1 MRKGIKSSK
10 EARAP
15 LFHKEQSRSLRA
27 LDEKELILRAIPE
40 LVSYLD
46 RDYRVV
52 WANKAGLGS
61 RRLNDLQGKGQRC
74 YEVWLDREDAC
85 PGCPVQE
92 SWETA
97 EACEGEVITP
107 NGRTLLVRSFPV
119 LGQEKRVLGVVEVS
133 RDITDR
139 KRAEEALRESEERYK
154 ALFDRSLL
162 CVYIHDLRGR
172 FLDANQAALNLL
184 GYTKEEITSLTFAS
198 LLDQTQLP
206 KAFRVLDEI
215 VRRGSQK
222 QPAEFLLRRKDGS
235 SVWVETEAS
244 VILREGKFLAI
255 QGIARDIT
263 DRKRAEEDLRASLQ
277 EKEALLREIH
287 HRVKNNLQVISSML
301 DMRLMRTADSKL
313 IDLCQDARA
322 KIQTMALIHTHIYQS
337 GSFSLIRMRDYL
349 QDLVS
354 YLSQVYSEKRRHV
367 MPMIRDV
374 DVCLSVTQAIPL
386 AIILNEAISN
396 AFKHAYK
403 KDQKG
408 LVEIDLKKIN
418 EDTVRLSVKD
428 YGAGLPEGLDIYRA
442 QTLGLKLIRN
452 LVKDQLKG
460 SLRVNQTGGTEI
472 LIEFKVSKEEGKNG
486 QDSCR

>member
-1 MRKGIKSSK
+1 MARGGRQSGHGLIVEKGRPSFF
-10 EARAP
+10 P
-15 LFHKEQSRSLRA
+15 V
-27 LDEKELILRAIPE
+27 DEKELILQSIPE
-40 LVSYLD
+40 VVCYLD
-46 RDYRVV
+46 RHHRIL
-52 WANKAGLGS
+52 WANKAALESRGLTS
-61 RRLNDLQGKGQRC
+61 REASGRRC
-74 YEVWLDREDAC
+74 YEVWLGRDDIC
-85 PGCPVQE
+85 PGCPVERSWQTGE
-92 SWETA
+92 SL
-97 EACEGEVITP
+97 EGEVITP
-107 NGRTLLVRSFPV
+107 EGKTLLVRSLPV
-119 LGQEKRVLGVVEVS
+119 KDENKTILGVVEVS

-139 KRAEEALRESEERYK
+139 KQAEEALRESEERYK

-162 CVYIHDLRGR
+162 CIYIHDLRGR
-172 FLDANQAALNLL
+172 FLDANQSALNLL
-184 GYTKEEITSLTFAS
+184 GYAKEEITSLTFAS

-215 VRRGSQK
+215 IRTGSQK
-222 QPAEFLLRRKDGS
+222 QPAEFMLRRKDGS
-235 SVWVETEAS
+235 FVWVETEAS

-263 DRKRAEEDLRASLQ
+263 DRKKTEEELRASLL

-301 DMRLMRTADSKL
+301 DMRLMRTADPKL

-337 GSFSLIRMRDYL
+337 GSFSQIIMKDYL

-354 YLSQVYSEKRRHV
+354 YLSQVYSEKGKHV
-367 MPMIRDV
+367 VPVIRDV

-396 AFKHAYK
+396 AFKHAYR

-408 LVEIDLKKIN
+408 VVEIELKKTN
-418 EDTVRLSVKD
+418 ENTVRLSVKD
-428 YGAGLPEGLDIYRA
+428 YGVGFPEGLDIYRA

-460 SLRVNQTGGTEI
+460 SLRVNQATGTEL
-472 LIEFKVSKEEGKNG
+472 LIEFNLSKEEGKDG
-486 QDSCR
+486 